1 MTTISITY
9 NPKQMKR
16 LILLSTVLFLA
27 ACGNKGAEDK
37 TARLDELKKQQAAI
51 TTEIRALEAE
61 LAKEGK
67 GNEVKSRDVAVTEVA
82 VAKFTHYIEIQG
94 KVDADE
100 NVTVTA
106 KMPGTMVRI
115 NAVAGQEVKAGQI
128 LAELDK
134 EAIVKGID
142 ELKQQLT
149 FVTDVY
155 NRQQNLWNQKI
166 GSEIQFLT
174 AKNNKEALEKKLVTL
189 NEQLDYAYIKSPI
202 TGIVDEVYAKIGQ
215 PAAPGVPAF
224 RVVNFSKLKA
234 VAEVAE
240 INASNVRKG
249 NTVQVVF
256 PDAQDSTTGVVNYVT
271 KVINPMT
278 RTFTVEVPLK
288 SGNSEYRPNSVAI
301 LKVADYK
308 NEKAITVPIRTVQ
321 NAEDGMYVLVAEQKD
336 GKWIATKRVVT
347 LGNSYNG
354 IAEVTSG
361 LNLGD
366 KLVTV
371 GYQNIN
377 VGDFLTLK

>member
-1 MTTISITY
+1 MTTISKTY
-9 NPKQMKR
+9 NPTQMKR

-67 GNEVKSRDVAVTEVA
+67 GNEVKSRDVVVAEVSQT
-82 VAKFTHYIEIQG
+82 KFTHYIEIQG
-94 KVDADE
+94 KVEADQ

-106 KMPGTMVRI
+106 KMPGTIIKV
-115 NAVAGQEVKAGQI
+115 NAEVGQEVKAGQI
-128 LAELDK
+128 LAELDR

-155 NRQQNLWNQKI
+155 NRQQSLWNQKI

-174 AKNNKEALEKKLVTL
+174 AKNNKEALEKKLITL

-202 TGIVDEVYAKIGQ
+202 NGMIDEVYAKVGQ
-215 PAAPGVPAF
+215 PAAPGVPTF
-224 RVVNFSKLKA
+224 RVVNFSDLKA
-234 VAEVAE
+234 KAEVAE
-240 INASNVRKG
+240 INASKVRKG
-249 NTVQVVF
+249 NTVEVIF
-256 PDAQDSTTGVVNYVT
+256 PDAQDSTTGVVNYAS

-278 RTFTVEVPLK
+278 RTFFVEVPLK
-288 SGNSEYRPNSVAI
+288 SGKSEYRPNSVAI

-308 NEKAITVPIRTVQ
+308 NEKAITVPIRIVQ

>member
-1 MTTISITY
+1 
-9 NPKQMKR
+9 MKR

-37 TARLDELKKQQAAI
+37 AARLDELKKQQAAI
-51 TTEIRALEAE
+51 TTEIRTLEAE

-67 GNEVKSRDVAVTEVA
+67 GNEVKSRDVVVAEVTQT
-82 VAKFTHYIEIQG
+82 KFTHFIEIQG
-94 KVDADE
+94 KVEADQ

-106 KMPGTMVRI
+106 KMPGTVVKV
-115 NAVAGQEVKAGQI
+115 NAEVGQEVKAGQI
-128 LAELDK
+128 LAELDR

-155 NRQQNLWNQKI
+155 NRQQSLWNQKI
-166 GSEIQFLT
+166 GSEIQYLT
-174 AKNNKEALEKKLVTL
+174 AKNNKEALEKKLITL

-202 TGIVDEVYAKIGQ
+202 NGMVDEVYAKVGQ
-215 PAAPGVPAF
+215 PAAPGVPTF
-224 RVVNFSKLKA
+224 RVVNFSDLKA
-234 VAEVAE
+234 KAEVAE
-240 INASNVRKG
+240 INASKVRKG
-249 NTVQVVF
+249 NTVEVIF
-256 PDAQDSTTGVVNYVT
+256 PDAQDSTTGVVNYAS

-278 RTFTVEVPLK
+278 RTFFVEVPLK
-288 SGNSEYRPNSVAI
+288 SGKSEYRPNSVAI
-301 LKVADYK
+301 LRVADYK
-308 NEKAITVPIRTVQ
+308 NEKAITVPIRIVQ

>member
-1 MTTISITY
+1 MTTISKTY
-9 NPKQMKR
+9 NPTQMKR

-51 TTEIRALEAE
+51 TTEIRAIEAE

-67 GNEVKSRDVAVTEVA
+67 GNEVKSRDVVVAEVSQT
-82 VAKFTHYIEIQG
+82 KFTHYIEIQG

-106 KMPGTMVRI
+106 KMPGTIVRI
-115 NAVAGQEVKAGQI
+115 NAVSGQEVKAGQI

-215 PAAPGVPAF
+215 PAAPGAPAF
-224 RVVNFSKLKA
+224 RVVNFTKLKA

-240 INASNVRKG
+240 INASKVRKG

-256 PDAQDSTTGVVNYVT
+256 PDAQDSTSGVVNYVT

-321 NAEDGMYVLVAEQKD
+321 NAEDGMYVLVAEQSN
-336 GKWIATKRVVT
+336 GKWIAAKRIVT

-354 IAEVTSG
+354 IAEVSSG